1 VSPAW
6 PAGRAQ
12 DRLAAGFSG
21 PINPVAAYAGADRRI
36 FPTDAKETID
46 RSKNF

>member
-1 VSPAW
+1 
-6 PAGRAQ
+6 
-12 DRLAAGFSG
+12 
-21 PINPVAAYAGADRRI
+21 VAAYAGSDRRY